1 MVFHAKEQV
10 LKYVTFIIHTMDVFV
25 RLKHLKDQISVL
37 FLHFVFM
44 PKSMTLGFIE
54 TPYRKVKDSQVDFS
68 EDGIVW
74 LSAEEEE
81 EKMIAQANA
90 PLTKRRTF

>member
-1 MVFHAKEQV
+1 MQKS
-10 LKYVTFIIHTMDVFV
+10 II
-25 RLKHLKDQISVL
+25 
-37 FLHFVFM
+37 
-44 PKSMTLGFIE
+44 LGFIE

-68 EDGIVW
+68 EEGIVW

-90 PLTKRRTF
+90 PLT